1 MNKRILRIASV
12 LFAVALLISV
22 VAVSSWALEWDG
34 SSLEES
40 DKGQNAGATGF
51 ALRTTDDNVVG
62 YRFSVVDKAG
72 NNKVSKVIDVFRSVG
87 YGDYGYYFQHKF
99 VPKYNKRQLIEN
111 QYGRFSTTVNQV
123 NCYREATLSFAT
135 ALPVPS
141 EMKTWQNN
149 VTNLNVVLAKL
160 GLGSIDALEDGDKLL
175 VEPIYDVRLE
185 SVWHTATVT
194 ELAIYGKY
202 LLGGESTGGNSLN
215 SASWGFI
222 SKYTNYYYPNAL
234 YTPDGQG
241 LWPGAEPVTKRT
253 KFNTIIQKGYGVG
266 IAYSQ
271 GANDPEPMLDVD
283 ICEAWSSNPTVPN
296 TRYGYSNGHTFQNW
310 HNDSG
315 YPVMDNSIWFQVHF
329 PAETENFYV
338 RQTLSIDGNTS
349 LTRDIWSDDGQWF
362 SITPTPAIIS
372 ADKEYYTVTAQVDW
386 IDEDGNVL
394 KYGAEKTFYIPVQPK
409 LNRYQVIAYGCIGQ
423 EQARS
428 GMLGTSGAVYYG
440 QRIYTRYQYT
450 TDSAWTSYNA
460 LYATLLSWNG
470 SDWGAA
476 YDRPDGISTNTS
488 MTAGTTK
495 TVQSNLGYVLVPN
508 NIDSGKNVIPFD
520 MTTAWSADPDNT
532 TVSSLYEIP
541 ILIADVELMEI
552 YLVNADNKRVDH
564 TKLTVGE
571 TVYIR
576 YKYRNNTACTVYVDG
591 FNTDRQ
597 RISATGV
604 YRIPANSTITVAG
617 GSLVVPD
624 QDFSIWGGVYLE
636 SAGIYN
642 TEYESNGNNNE
653 LVLACSTSYPLTLT
667 PIVPNAPYREGTSV
681 ITSFWL
687 SNSGSRAVTPNDDI
701 SIQLQVY
708 QNNSSLITTQTA
720 TQVIVPAH
728 DDNLYYFKWDVPLGL
743 NRSSVQV
750 VAQIID
756 GDKTYSTVVRH
767 YSTCLYPQYDTPD
780 TDYEVSAPDGFT
792 VPAAPTATENYAAWW
807 QWEWEDGDFVLK
819 FYGIGMQQRSN
830 ESLTPDD
837 RSNSTYAGGYWTM
850 KSGYGVW
857 LKASHVPCPV
867 SGYLFPGTDAYT
879 TAQFAYAAYPEFGY
893 RYGANVCTTLFL
905 QNDTWCFSDPAQPK
919 YHYTPIYFPD
929 GKYVV
934 KIVLSDMWTPAGMIQ
949 VVSTTE
955 AIHIKDSAY
964 DDWFVG
970 RT

>member
-1 MNKRILRIASV
+1 MNKRILRITSI
-12 LFAVALLISV
+12 LFAVVLLISV
-22 VAVSSWALEWDG
+22 FTVGSWALEWDG
-34 SSLEES
+34 STLEES
-40 DKGQNAGATGF
+40 DQGHNAGATGF

-72 NNKVSKVIDVFRSVG
+72 NNKVSKVIDIFRSVG

-99 VPKYNKRQLIEN
+99 APKYNKRQLIEN
-111 QYGRFSTTVNQV
+111 QYGRFSTTVNQI

-135 ALPVPS
+135 ALPIPS
-141 EMKTWQNN
+141 EMETWQNN

-160 GLGSIDALEDGDKLL
+160 GLGSIDALEVGDKLL

-271 GANDPEPMLDVD
+271 GANNLEPMLDVD
-283 ICEAWSSNPTVPN
+283 ICEAWSGVPTVPN

-315 YPVMDNSIWFQVHF
+315 YPIMDNNVWFQVHF
-329 PAETENFYV
+329 PAETGNFYV
-338 RQTLSIDGNTS
+338 RQTLTIDGNTV
-349 LTRDIWSDDGQWF
+349 LTRDTWSNDGQWF
-362 SITPTPAIIS
+362 SLTPAPAIIS

-386 IDEDGNVL
+386 IDENGNVL
-394 KYGAEKTFYIPVQPK
+394 KYGVEKTFYIPVRPK
-409 LNRYQVIAYGCIGQ
+409 VNRYQVIAYNCIGQ

-428 GMLGTSGAVYYG
+428 GMLGASGAVYYG

-450 TDSAWTSYNA
+450 TDSNWTSYND

-476 YDRPDGISTNTS
+476 YDYPDGKSENTA
-488 MTAGTTK
+488 MTAGTIYT
-495 TVQSNLGYVLVPN
+495 TYSNLGYVLVPN
-508 NIDSGKNVIPFD
+508 NTNSGSNVIPFD
-520 MTTAWSADPDNT
+520 MTTAWAADPDNT
-532 TVSSLYEIP
+532 TESVRYEIP
-541 ILIADVELMEI
+541 ILIADVELVEI
-552 YLVNADNKRVDH
+552 FLVNANNLRLDH

-571 TVYIR
+571 TVYVR

-624 QDFSIWGGVYLE
+624 EDFSIWGGVYLE

-653 LVLACSTSYPLTLT
+653 LVLDCSTSYPLTLT
-667 PIVPNAPYREGTSV
+667 PIVPNAAYREGTTV

-687 SNSGSRAVTPNDDI
+687 NNGGSRDVIPDDNI
-701 SIQLQVY
+701 AIQLQVY
-708 QNNSSLITTQTA
+708 QNNGSLITTQTA
-720 TQVIVPAH
+720 ARVIVPGYE
-728 DDNLYYFKWDVPLGL
+728 DNLYYFKWDVPQGL

-756 GDKTYSTVVRH
+756 GDKTYSTVIRH
-767 YSTCLYPQYDTPD
+767 YATCQNPQYNTPD
-780 TDYEVSAPDGFT
+780 TNYEATAPDGFT
-792 VPAAPTATENYAAWW
+792 VPGTPSATNQYATWW
-807 QWEWEDGDFVLK
+807 QWEWENDGFVLK
-819 FYGIGMQQRSN
+819 TYAVGLSKHSSETLI
-830 ESLTPDD
+830 PDE
-837 RSNSTYAGGYWTM
+837 RSNSVFSGGYWTM

-857 LKASHVPCPV
+857 LKASNIPCYV
-867 SGYLFPGTDAYT
+867 SGYLMPDTDAYT
-879 TAQFAYAAYPEFGY
+879 APQFAYAAYPEFGY
-893 RYGANVCTTLFL
+893 KYGANVCTTLFL
-905 QNDTWCFSDPAQPK
+905 QDDTWYFSDPAQHQ

-934 KIVLSDMWTPAGMIQ
+934 KIVLSDMWTPAGM
-949 VVSTTE
+949 VEVTATTT